1 MENEN
6 RNNTLLDFLLAL
18 HRINLKW
25 KEPPDERKQS
35 QQPVSGGLAG
45 GPKSR

>member
-1 MENEN
+1 MENKN

-25 KEPPDERKQS
+25 KEPP
-35 QQPVSGGLAG
+35 VSGGLAG
-45 GPKSR
+45 DPKSR